1 MCQYDKLDN
10 FFISYFSLNVI
21 NDDDKIQGLK
31 LGFILRWLNLTGS
44 ISVYTYIL
52 AIRSP
57 RCHKSWTDTWL
68 ELYWLPMSQNH
79 ILDFAKSKSVSTC
92 LCCFTTHYSSTQLSG
107 FIGTQPKL
115 FLTKCSR
122 YWILSHTNL
131 GQQFRL
137 FENEIWFNQGS
148 GFIGTQPKLFPT
160 KCSIY
165 TVSFTRKHTLW
176 LVLYGKSKP
185 GILSSHLNSLLLV
198 VVNKSH

>member
-1 MCQYDKLDN
+1 MCQYDNLDN

-115 FLTKCSR
+115 F
-122 YWILSHTNL
+122 
-131 GQQFRL
+131 
-137 FENEIWFNQGS
+137 
-148 GFIGTQPKLFPT
+148 PT